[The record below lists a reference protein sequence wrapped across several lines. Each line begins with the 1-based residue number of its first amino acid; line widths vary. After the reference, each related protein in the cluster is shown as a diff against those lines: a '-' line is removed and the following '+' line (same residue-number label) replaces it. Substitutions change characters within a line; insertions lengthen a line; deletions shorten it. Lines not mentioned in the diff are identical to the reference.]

1 MKNHQE
7 AARRGSRAILL
18 CVSLLSS
25 CGGGDDSSTGPEPPA
40 DEAQTPV
47 AGCTD
52 GTLQHGALYRLC
64 FPANWNGDLVLY
76 AHGYVA
82 PQNQLALPDDV
93 VGGQSISGTVTGL
106 GYALGTTSYRAN
118 GLVAPDAVDDL
129 LELVDTVEHRYRPDP
144 ARTAI
149 IGFSEGGLVATLA
162 MEHHSDRFDGALTG
176 CGPIGSFRAQ
186 LDYFVDFRVVFDYFF
201 PGLIPGTPLDIPQS
215 VRDLWETVYIPA
227 IVVAFAARPESAREL
242 LAVTGAPTA
251 GSDLRSMVE
260 TASGLLWYN
269 VFGTADAQARLGGQ
283 PFDNSARVYSGSSD
297 DVDLNARI
305 ERFTADPAAL
315 AGLDRFETS
324 GALRGPMVNLH
335 TTGDPIVPF
344 GQAALYSAKLQ
355 TTGAAS
361 LFTQIDVARYGHC
374 TFQPAELLSAFSTLQ
389 EKLGTAPASASLA
402 EGFR

>member
-1 MKNHQE
+1 M
-7 AARRGSRAILL
+7 LL
-18 CVSLLSS
+18 WVGLLSS
-25 CGGGDDSSTGPEPPA
+25 CGGGADSSTGPEPPA
-40 DEAQTPV
+40 DVGQTPV

-64 FPANWNGDLVLY
+64 FSANWNGDLVLY

-82 PQNQLALPDDV
+82 PQDELALPDDA

-106 GYALGTTSYRAN
+106 GYAFGTTSYRAT

-144 ARTAI
+144 ARTAVV
-149 IGFSEGGLVATLA
+149 GFSEGGLVATLA
-162 MEHHSDRFDGALTG
+162 MERHPDRFDGALIG

-186 LDYFVDFRVVFDYFF
+186 LDYFDDFRVVFDYFF
-201 PGLIPGTPLDIPQS
+201 PGLIPGTVLDVPQS
-215 VRDLWETVYIPA
+215 VRNLWETVYVPA
-227 IVVAFAARPESAREL
+227 IVVAFATRPEAAREL

-251 GSDLRSMVE
+251 GTDLRSMVE
-260 TASGLLWYN
+260 TASGVLWYN
-269 VFGTADAQARLGGQ
+269 VFGSADAQARLGGQ

-297 DVDLNARI
+297 DATLNARI

-344 GQAALYSAKLQ
+344 SQSALYSAKLQ

-361 LFTQIDVARYGHC
+361 LFTPVDIARYGHC
-374 TFQPAELLSAFSTLQ
+374 TFQSAELLSAFSTLQ
-389 EKLGTAPASASLA
+389 GKLGAAAASASLA
-402 EGFR
+402 ERPR

>member
-1 MKNHQE
+1 VKNRQE
-7 AARRGSRAILL
+7 TAGRGSRAILL
-18 CVSLLSS
+18 CVGLLAS

-40 DEAQTPV
+40 DEGQPPV

-64 FPANWNGDLVLY
+64 FPADWNGDLVLY

-93 VGGQSISGTVTGL
+93 VGGQSISGTVAGL
-106 GYALGTTSYRAN
+106 GYAFGTTSYRAN

-149 IGFSEGGLVATLA
+149 VGFSEGGLVATLA
-162 MEHHSDRFDGALTG
+162 MEHHPDRFDGALTG
-176 CGPIGSFRAQ
+176 CGPIGNFRAQ
-186 LDYFVDFRVVFDYFF
+186 LDYLDDFRVVFDYFF
-201 PGLIPGTPLDIPQS
+201 PGLIPGTALEIPQS
-215 VRDLWETVYIPA
+215 VRDLWEPVFIPA

-251 GSDLRSMVE
+251 GTDLRSMVE

-269 VFGTADAQARLGGQ
+269 VFGSADAQARLGGQ
-283 PFDNSARVYSGSSD
+283 PFDNSARVYSGSSND
-297 DVDLNARI
+297 ADLNARVK
-305 ERFTADPAAL
+305 RFTADPAAL
-315 AGLDRFETS
+315 AALDRFETS

-344 GQAALYSAKLQ
+344 GQAALYSTKLQ

-361 LFTQIDVARYGHC
+361 LFTQIDITRYGHC

-389 EKLGTAPASASLA
+389 GKLGTPASLA

>member
-1 MKNHQE
+1 
-7 AARRGSRAILL
+7 
-18 CVSLLSS
+18 
-25 CGGGDDSSTGPEPPA
+25 
-40 DEAQTPV
+40 V
-47 AGCTD
+47 AGCAD

-82 PQNQLALPDDV
+82 PQNKLALPDDV
-93 VGGQSISGTVTGL
+93 IGGQSISGTVTGL
-106 GYALGTTSYRAN
+106 GYAFGTTSYRAN

-144 ARTAI
+144 ARTAVV
-149 IGFSEGGLVATLA
+149 GFSEGGLVATLA
-162 MEHHSDRFDGALTG
+162 MERHPDRFDGALTG

-186 LDYFVDFRVVFDYFF
+186 LDYFDDFRVVFDYFF
-201 PGLIPGTPLDIPQS
+201 PGLIPGTALEIPQS
-215 VRDLWETVYIPA
+215 VRDLWDTVYIPA
-227 IVVAFAARPESAREL
+227 IVVAFAARPDAAREL

-251 GSDLRSMVE
+251 GTDLRAMVE

-297 DVDLNARI
+297 DSTLNARI
-305 ERFTADPAAL
+305 ERFTADPGGL
-315 AGLDRFETS
+315 AGLQRFETS

-344 GQAALYSAKLQ
+344 SQAALYSAKLQ
-355 TTGAAS
+355 TTGAIS

-374 TFQPAELLSAFSTLQ
+374 TFQPGELLSAFTALQ
-389 EKLGTAPASASLA
+389 GKLGAAAASIALA